1 MSLVSS
7 KTFRENDELVS
18 DLARFSEGI
27 LTEKQVRKKW
37 HLLDE
42 SAWVAIG
49 EDDLMVEMVEAE
61 QVRRIRNGAA
71 KREKAQNFVT
81 SAPDVLNGIM
91 SDPKASARH
100 RIDSA
105 KALDDLAGFAP
116 DRPAVDSD
124 RVIIHIDMG
133 ADTRAKGLASDPA
146 DVVHIEATVQPN
158 PNSNA
163 TEAIDSW
170 DAPKQL
176 ELIQEEEVVP
186 PRRGPG
192 RPRVSRNKPKVVE
205 ERPKG
210 VPGFIL
216 D

>member
-1 MSLVSS
+1 MSLVPS

-18 DLARFSEGI
+18 DLARFSEVI

-81 SAPDVLNGIM
+81 SEDVLNGIM
-91 SDPKASARH
+91 SDPKANARH

-105 KALDDLAGFAP
+105 K
-116 DRPAVDSD
+116 
-124 RVIIHIDMG
+124 
-133 ADTRAKGLASDPA
+133 
-146 DVVHIEATVQPN
+146 
-158 PNSNA
+158 
-163 TEAIDSW
+163 
-170 DAPKQL
+170 
-176 ELIQEEEVVP
+176 
-186 PRRGPG
+186 
-192 RPRVSRNKPKVVE
+192 
-205 ERPKG
+205 
-210 VPGFIL
+210 
-216 D
+216 

>member
-1 MSLVSS
+1 MSLVPS

-91 SDPKASARH
+91 SDP
-100 RIDSA
+100 
-105 KALDDLAGFAP
+105 
-116 DRPAVDSD
+116 
-124 RVIIHIDMG
+124 
-133 ADTRAKGLASDPA
+133 
-146 DVVHIEATVQPN
+146 
-158 PNSNA
+158 
-163 TEAIDSW
+163 
-170 DAPKQL
+170 
-176 ELIQEEEVVP
+176 
-186 PRRGPG
+186 
-192 RPRVSRNKPKVVE
+192 
-205 ERPKG
+205 
-210 VPGFIL
+210 
-216 D
+216 